1 MSNDPSVNLNKLV
14 QNNIRYEYPKGIGVV
29 KGLQHFMII
38 RELEF
43 KEPEKSKDGFNGQ
56 TITENII
63 GSNNQLD
70 FYELKRAFVLHLPPG
85 SLKTQYSADYQD
97 VNLGIFG
104 EILSQNVN
112 QITDNVAKYYDDF
125 KNNKLE
131 GGLTRTAQFYRNVGE
146 SADDQL
152 SPYVNSSGLR
162 DDFVNRIKFNV
173 TSAFGNLAR
182 LGGSNAKGEQV
193 ASLSMQQARNPYTS
207 LIFAGIKKLR
217 EFTFNF
223 DFNPKNSIES
233 ENIMKILA
241 NLKHGALPSLPHTK
255 IKKDSVEVR
264 DESYPP
270 EERVIQSGALSGTTY
285 TVPNPPRKTYK
296 VVNQIDSAFFK
307 YPSVYTINFYSNMEE
322 NKNLYRI
329 GNSFLTSIKIK
340 YTPDFFE
347 ENGMPTSINAQL
359 SFRENFALDRSHAE
373 DY

>member
-1 MSNDPSVNLNKLV
+1 MLNDPSVNLNKLV
-14 QNNIRYEYPKGIGVV
+14 KQNIRYEYPKGVGVT

-63 GSNNQLD
+63 GADNQLD

-112 QITDNVAKYYDDF
+112 QITDNVAKYYEDF
-125 KNNKLE
+125 KNNRLA
-131 GGLTRTAQFYRNVGE
+131 GGLTRTADFYRNVADT
-146 SADDQL
+146 ADDQL

-162 DDFVNRIKFNV
+162 DDFVNRIKFNA

-193 ASLSMQQARNPYTS
+193 AGLSMQQARNPYTS

-255 IKKDSVEVR
+255 IRKNSVTLEAVSQ
-264 DESYPP
+264 DP
-270 EERVIQSGALSGTTY
+270 EEAVQQPFEA
-285 TVPNPPRKTYK
+285 VPRKSFK
-296 VVNQIDSAFFK
+296 VLNQVDSAFFK

-329 GNSFLTSIKIK
+329 GNSFLTSIKVK

-347 ENGMPTSINAQL
+347 ENGMPTAINAQL

-373 DY
+373 EY

>member
-1 MSNDPSVNLNKLV
+1 MSNDPSVNLNRLV
-14 QNNIRYEYPKGIGVV
+14 QENIRFEYPKGIGVV
-29 KGLQHFMII
+29 KGLQHFKII
-38 RELEF
+38 RELEL

-63 GSNNQLD
+63 GADNQLD

-112 QITDNVAKYYDDF
+112 EITDNVAKYYEDF
-125 KNNKLE
+125 KNNKLA
-131 GGLTRTAQFYRNVGE
+131 GGLTRTAEFYQNVGNTVDE
-146 SADDQL
+146 QM
-152 SPYVNSSGLR
+152 SPYLDSAGLR
-162 DDFVNRIKFNV
+162 NDFVNRIKFNV

-193 ASLSMQQARNPYTS
+193 AGLSMQQARNPYTS

-223 DFNPKNSIES
+223 DFNPKNSTES

-255 IKKDSVEVR
+255 IKKNSVTLEAISE
-264 DESYPP
+264 DP
-270 EERVIQSGALSGTTY
+270 EEAAQQPFEAVQ
-285 TVPNPPRKTYK
+285 RKSFK
-296 VVNQIDSAFFK
+296 VLNQVDSAFFR

-322 NKNLYRI
+322 NKNLYKI
-329 GNSFLTSIKIK
+329 GNSFLTSIKVK

-347 ENGMPTSINAQL
+347 ENGMPTAINAQL

>member
-1 MSNDPSVNLNKLV
+1 MSNDPTVSLNKLV
-14 QNNIRYEYPKGIGVV
+14 QENIRYEYPKGIGVV

-63 GSNNQLD
+63 GADNQLD

-112 QITDNVAKYYDDF
+112 QITDNVAKYYEDF
-125 KNNKLE
+125 KNNRLA
-131 GGLTRTAQFYRNVGE
+131 GGLTRTADFYRNVADT
-146 SADDQL
+146 ADDTL
-152 SPYVNSSGLR
+152 SPYVSSPGLR

-182 LGGSNAKGEQV
+182 IGGSNAKGEQV

-255 IKKDSVEVR
+255 IKKNSVELGVS
-264 DESYPP
+264 ELTP
-270 EERVIQSGALSGTTY
+270 EEIELNRYDGGS
-285 TVPNPPRKTYK
+285 NPTSKKSSTYK
-296 VVNQIDSAFFK
+296 VINQVDSAFFK

-329 GNSFLTSIKIK
+329 GNSFLTSIKVK

-347 ENGMPTSINAQL
+347 ENGMPTAINAQL

>member
-1 MSNDPSVNLNKLV
+1 MLNDPSVNLNRLV
-14 QNNIRYEYPKGIGVV
+14 KQNIRYEYPKGVGVT

-43 KEPEKSKDGFNGQ
+43 KQPEKSKDGFNGQ

-63 GSNNQLD
+63 GADNQLD

-104 EILSQNVN
+104 EVLAQNVN
-112 QITDNVAKYYDDF
+112 DITNNVAKYFDDF
-125 KNNKLE
+125 KNNRLE
-131 GGLTRTAQFYRNVGE
+131 GGMFTRTADFYQNVGDNVE
-146 SADDQL
+146 GQL
-152 SPYVNSSGLR
+152 SPYMNSPGLR

-223 DFNPKNSIES
+223 DFNPKNSVES

-241 NLKHGALPSLPHTK
+241 NLKHGALPSLTDTK
-255 IKKDSVEVR
+255 IKKGSVNLDVNEI
-264 DESYPP
+264 SP
-270 EERVIQSGALSGTTY
+270 EEKALIPDQITTATQQKSY
-285 TVPNPPRKTYK
+285 TIT
-296 VVNQIDSAFFK
+296 NQIDSAFFK
-307 YPSVYTINFYSNMEE
+307 YPSVYTINFYSNLKE
-322 NKNLYRI
+322 NKNLYKI

-347 ENGMPTSINAQL
+347 ENGMPTAINAQL
-359 SFRENFALDRSHAE
+359 SFRENFSLDRSHAE